1 MFLFLQRNTCC
12 PGCGAPR
19 KELLQDTPVDGGSV
33 AGTFLAGL
41 APELMVWLAVGVGL
55 LAGGY
60 LGVAAGA
67 VSFALLL
74 WGGSVLERRFTVYL
88 CLRCG
93 RRSRHDELVAPRVGN
108 TRPD

>member
-1 MFLFLQRNTCC
+1 MFPLLQRNTCC

-19 KELLQDTPVDGGSV
+19 KDLLPDTPLDGGSV

-55 LAGGY
+55 LAGGL

-67 VSFALLL
+67 ISFLLLL
-74 WGGSVLERRFTVYL
+74 WGGSVLERRYTVYL
-88 CLRCG
+88 CLHCG
-93 RRSRHDELVAPRVGN
+93 RRSRHEELVAAKPG
-108 TRPD
+108 T